1 MTNSIV
7 SAFWKGFRKPLEP
20 LKAPGEIKVEI
31 DDLKTVREKVEK
43 AESRQPMALKPAFR
57 FTPGAADLESDAS
70 NRVRDKR

>member
-31 DDLKTVREKVEK
+31 DDLKTVREKAIEK
-43 AESRQPMALKPAFR
+43 ESRQPAALQPPRR

-70 NRVRDKR
+70 NRSGGTK